1 MSISASP
8 VRVALETMRGYM
20 PTSFRPSLLLV
31 TAGMAGVTAIAN
43 AVAIA
48 APAAEQAPPS
58 RLGNSIQQSVR
69 ERDQAL
75 AQQKRALQLR
85 EQAAKA
91 SEERIKA
98 ELESRQAEAARPVPA
113 ASGGKSLEANE
124 PYDELARIY
133 QTMKPAK
140 AAPIFERLDLDVQT
154 AVARRMR
161 ERSTAL
167 ILSHMNPANAV
178 QLSMALAGK
187 PMPVVKS
194 AKAPPAAT
202 PASKDGSA
210 RGKRVAERKDQ
221 PQSGGAGRAAR

>member
-1 MSISASP
+1 
-8 VRVALETMRGYM
+8 MRGYM
-20 PTSFRPSLLLV
+20 PTGFRPSLLLV

-98 ELESRQAEAARPVPA
+98 DLESRQAEAAKPA
-113 ASGGKSLEANE
+113 PATASGGKPNEANE

-167 ILSHMNPANAV
+167 ILSHMNPGNAV

-187 PMPVVKS
+187 PMPVVKP
-194 AKAPPAAT
+194 ARTIAAAT
-202 PASKDGSA
+202 PPAKAGSP
-210 RGKRVAERKDQ
+210 RGKRGPESRDQ
-221 PQSGGAGRAAR
+221 PQSGSPGRVVR